1 MFSMVSPEPNTPRR
15 FSVNIYH
22 IKASLA
28 LPSASFDFSLSS
40 TQWHDVQGLE
50 RPCWL
55 GELDT
60 GVEGDQA
67 SAGAA
72 APHSCQLS
80 PLMLDLS
87 TFQAMQTIQ
96 ILHDFKIL
104 VTTLKKKKTLWD
116 AKKNHIPHLWA
127 GARQR
132 AATCQSL
139 LESRWTKSVI
149 YQPGCPIHRRS
160 EVSCGL
166 A

>member
-1 MFSMVSPEPNTPRR
+1 MVSPEPNTPRR

-40 TQWHDVQGLE
+40 TQWHDGQGLE

-104 VTTLKKKKTLWD
+104 VTTLKKKKKTLWD
-116 AKKNHIPHLWA
+116 AKIKPHTTSVGWGQAESCHLSIP
-127 GARQR
+127 
-132 AATCQSL
+132 
-139 LESRWTKSVI
+139 
-149 YQPGCPIHRRS
+149 PGIP
-160 EVSCGL
+160 VD
-166 A
+166 

>member
-1 MFSMVSPEPNTPRR
+1 MVSPEPNTPRR

-40 TQWHDVQGLE
+40 TQWHDGQGLE

-116 AKKNHIPHLWA
+116 AKKTTYHI
-127 GARQR
+127 
-132 AATCQSL
+132 
-139 LESRWTKSVI
+139 
-149 YQPGCPIHRRS
+149 
-160 EVSCGL
+160 CGL
-166 A
+166 GPGRELPLANPSWNPGGLNL